1 MELDGDVTFHPDFFY
16 TKKFNSREIIKGIR
30 DKIINNIPL
39 TDDEAIDILLIPDMN
54 HNHDMMEL
62 LQITS
67 ELLCNATIPD
77 KEFHLDLI
85 TCQRKYFKDSS
96 KKTSVRRWKKC

>member
-1 MELDGDVTFHPDFFY
+1 MTFHPDFFY